1 MPYQIRKSDGT
12 VLLTLADG
20 QVDTSYSSIAL
31 VGKNV
36 SNFGEI
42 QNNDFLHLVENF
54 AKNSPPPNQL
64 RGQIWYDIQNYA
76 IKFYDGA
83 NWQANA
89 VLDYASTQPTS
100 SHKGYMWYD
109 TTRQQLFINVSST
122 ITDYQLVG
130 PENVVGYG
138 TTKLVS
144 ATLKGTD
151 GNTYPVMKMVINGE
165 VLGVIS
171 ASSFI
176 NDSSNSLT
184 GFVQIARGTTYKNY
198 YNLSSDVQ
206 ALGNSYLA
214 TTATTSINVQGGRTG
229 SIPYQTAA
237 GQTSFIGIGS
247 NRTLLYSN
255 GTTAT
260 WQSIDTMPAIAYATS
275 ATNIA
280 QGYSG
285 SIVYQT
291 RPGETSFIP
300 NENLGYML
308 VTGVTRP
315 TWATYQSISNIGHS
329 LLSSTATDAAFLRS
343 ADSTSFIPAAT
354 AATISTIAQRDDQ
367 GDIYANVFQGIASS
381 AAYAD
386 LAENYLPD
394 TVYEVG
400 TVMVIGGDAEV
411 TASTWG
417 QRAIGVISDK
427 PAYLMNKDLTGGIPV
442 ALKGRVPVKVIGSVR
457 KGDRLIASNQGCAV
471 AGVPHSSDVFAIALE
486 SNQEV
491 GVKLV
496 EAVIL

>member
-1 MPYQIRKSDGT
+1 
-12 VLLTLADG
+12 
-20 QVDTSYSSIAL
+20 
-31 VGKNV
+31 
-36 SNFGEI
+36 
-42 QNNDFLHLVENF
+42 
-54 AKNSPPPNQL
+54 
-64 RGQIWYDIQNYA
+64 
-76 IKFYDGA
+76 
-83 NWQANA
+83 
-89 VLDYASTQPTS
+89 
-100 SHKGYMWYD
+100 
-109 TTRQQLFINVSST
+109 
-122 ITDYQLVG
+122 
-130 PENVVGYG
+130 
-138 TTKLVS
+138 
-144 ATLKGTD
+144 
-151 GNTYPVMKMVINGE
+151 
-165 VLGVIS
+165 
-171 ASSFI
+171 
-176 NDSSNSLT
+176 
-184 GFVQIARGTTYKNY
+184 
-198 YNLSSDVQ
+198 
-206 ALGNSYLA
+206 LA
-214 TTATTSINVQGGRTG
+214 TTATTAINVQGGHAG

-237 GQTSFIGIGS
+237 GQTSFIGIGN

-260 WQSIDTMPAIAYATS
+260 WQSIDTMPAVAYATS

-343 ADSTSFIPAAT
+343 ADGSAFIPAAT
-354 AATISTIAQRDDQ
+354 AATPSTIAQRDAQ

-381 AAYAD
+381 ATYAD

-394 TVYEVG
+394 TEYEVG

-471 AGVPHSSDVFAIALE
+471 TGVPHSSDVFAIALE